1 MLVTRLT
8 GQNPRGAVRAET
20 PDTVYL
26 ALPGR
31 SADVETGEISGQ
43 ELESLAGD
51 DGLGGQTNW
60 GSC

>member
-1 MLVTRLT
+1 MTAL
-8 GQNPRGAVRAET
+8 RGKIRAVEET

-43 ELESLAGD
+43 ELGSLAGG

>member
-1 MLVTRLT
+1 VE
-8 GQNPRGAVRAET
+8 ET
-20 PDTVYL
+20 PDTVYF

>member
-31 SADVETGEISGQ
+31 SADVETGEISG
-43 ELESLAGD
+43 
-51 DGLGGQTNW
+51 
-60 GSC
+60 